1 MKKTLSFFMLLFC
14 FIISAQKSEYIYE
27 KLRTE
32 LNTSPKEF
40 FKNIEKEKL
49 KALASQNLKLAT
61 KLDYLRGFGYYLN
74 NNADSCVFYA
84 NEAINRADN
93 ISYIEGKA
101 LGLRLLG
108 TQYAKMGLLYESDS
122 ALDKGLLL
130 IKHLDNEEANDLRGS
145 LYASKLVLM
154 DDTVNQ
160 EQKLNV
166 AKKSIQSYERLKSL
180 KRKKEVL
187 PSAYTNVSYMYTK
200 LEKYDSAYNY
210 SKKAISIVNPSDKY
224 MNAAIYHDLGLIF
237 LRKHEYNKSINY
249 LEKALNYCKS
259 TNFLSKKQEILKRL
273 AEAYTKLGDY
283 KKANEVNEEFMELTH
298 EIDKS
303 AKSAVSAV
311 VQQKNSKINSLT
323 KFENL
328 FNIGLILFLLI
339 TISIIIWFYSRI
351 STKSSDNNSIDLIEK
366 EDSFS
371 INDSTKNKIIEE
383 LKKFET
389 EEGFIDKNITLYHL
403 SNKIGCNTKYLS
415 RTIKEEY
422 GKSFSNYINE
432 LRIEYL
438 LEKLKNEES
447 FLNYKISHLSKLVG
461 FSSDPT
467 FIKAFQKKT
476 GMNPSEYLKLNK

>member
-27 KLRTE
+27 KLRSE

-180 KRKKEVL
+180 KRKKRSFTICL
-187 PSAYTNVSYMYTK
+187 YKCK
-200 LEKYDSAYNY
+200 LY
-210 SKKAISIVNPSDKY
+210 V
-224 MNAAIYHDLGLIF
+224 
-237 LRKHEYNKSINY
+237 
-249 LEKALNYCKS
+249 
-259 TNFLSKKQEILKRL
+259 
-273 AEAYTKLGDY
+273 
-283 KKANEVNEEFMELTH
+283 
-298 EIDKS
+298 
-303 AKSAVSAV
+303 
-311 VQQKNSKINSLT
+311 
-323 KFENL
+323 
-328 FNIGLILFLLI
+328 
-339 TISIIIWFYSRI
+339 
-351 STKSSDNNSIDLIEK
+351 
-366 EDSFS
+366 
-371 INDSTKNKIIEE
+371 
-383 LKKFET
+383 
-389 EEGFIDKNITLYHL
+389 
-403 SNKIGCNTKYLS
+403 
-415 RTIKEEY
+415 
-422 GKSFSNYINE
+422 
-432 LRIEYL
+432 
-438 LEKLKNEES
+438 
-447 FLNYKISHLSKLVG
+447 YKIRK
-461 FSSDPT
+461 
-467 FIKAFQKKT
+467 I
-476 GMNPSEYLKLNK
+476 